1 LLSYSGITL
10 GKVDR
15 RGIAT
20 AKKYAN
26 TFAIAR
32 PILAR
37 EECCERRGTEPRLM
51 HGTARAGSRWR
62 WWGSDS
68 RREGVNDS
76 EQILLLTEIRDLQ
89 RQQVELTQQ
98 TIKNQETAL
107 SNQQKAIDRQISNQ
121 EILIKARKWTR
132 ILLGLLVVAAFLYLL
147 QPLIFLL
154 LAHSR

>member
-1 LLSYSGITL
+1 
-10 GKVDR
+10 
-15 RGIAT
+15 
-20 AKKYAN
+20 
-26 TFAIAR
+26 
-32 PILAR
+32 
-37 EECCERRGTEPRLM
+37 
-51 HGTARAGSRWR
+51 
-62 WWGSDS
+62 
-68 RREGVNDS
+68 VNDS

-132 ILLGLLVVAAFLYLL
+132 ILLGLLVVAVFLYLL